1 MKIENIYD
9 KQLQAIE
16 EAEMKVRIAKRR
28 LFEAEFE
35 LDKTLAL
42 VEAEL
47 TLKEEKQRLNE
58 LTGKAVLNACVQNDK
73 TKRNGIIP

>member
-16 EAEMKVRIAKRR
+16 EAEMKVLIAKRR

-47 TLKEEKQRLNE
+47 TLKEEKQRLIN
-58 LTGKAVLNACVQNDK
+58 GKAVLNACVQNDK
-73 TKRNGIIP
+73 TKRNGIT